1 MCVNCPRAAWTVA
14 PQCVLCGGWALG
26 GPGSG
31 AGCSGELGRPSS
43 VEGVTSAT
51 HGSPPPGLGAGP
63 GLCEVTTPPQTGD
76 MAVTQSDG
84 HLLS

>member
-1 MCVNCPRAAWTVA
+1 MCELPPGCLDSSSSMRVVRGLGA
-14 PQCVLCGGWALG
+14 G

-76 MAVTQSDG
+76 MTVTQSDG